1 MTCTQ
6 VNTSSTVCL
15 LLSAPLE
22 NGGLCSVHEQCLSQ
36 HCNLTAGV
44 CASETPLAIGDACE
58 VSTDCPPTTWC
69 NASKQCGL
77 SLPVGST
84 CNLNEPLPN
93 WQCAPGS
100 GCHADASANNASL
113 GRCTIYYSGK
123 DAASCDA
130 DDAWWNCGYGS
141 VCSNSSSNKFV
152 CTQQPTTPLKT
163 TCSAFPFT
171 ESDFKKC
178 PVGATCGCFARNKTA
193 SSQCEIYINTNC
205 VLQLSAVFTCLVNN
219 KCPHDPAV
227 LIGGNP
233 SSFAGPAV
241 LGSCVD
247 QHCRNKQAHL
257 INCQNVAIASN
268 LSPAYAPKVG
278 PSAYIE
284 KGTDELEEWQVGLMI
299 VAGADFVII
308 FLALSIISLRHAY
321 NF

>member
-6 VNTSSTVCL
+6 VNATSSLC

-22 NGGLCSVHEQCLSQ
+22 NGGLCYVDDQCLSQ
-36 HCNLTAGV
+36 FCNGTGYCSA
-44 CASETPLAIGDACE
+44 ETPLGLGDNCE
-58 VSTDCPPTTWC
+58 VSTQCPPTTWC
-69 NASKQCGL
+69 NASKQCGAP
-77 SLPVGST
+77 LPVGST
-84 CNLNEPLPN
+84 CNLYEPLPN

-100 GCHADASANNASL
+100 GCHQDPSSNNASL

-123 DAASCDA
+123 ASASCNAEDG
-130 DDAWWNCGYGS
+130 WWNCGYGS
-141 VCSNSSSNKFV
+141 VCSNSSNKFV
-152 CTQQPTTPLKT
+152 CTEQPTTPLKT
-163 TCSAFPFT
+163 QCSAFPFS

-178 PVGATCGCFARNKTA
+178 PVGATCGCFANNKTKP
-193 SSQCEIYINTNC
+193 SQCEIYINTNC
-205 VLQLSAVFTCLVNN
+205 VLQLSAVYTCLVNN
-219 KCPHDPAV
+219 KCPHDPAT

-247 QHCRNKQAHL
+247 RHCRNRQAHL

-278 PSAYIE
+278 PSAYKE
-284 KGTDELEEWQVGLMI
+284 EGSDDLQEWQIGLMI

-308 FLALSIISLRHAY
+308 VLSLAAISLRQAF